1 MSSLP
6 AAWGVA
12 AVLLAAAMVGLVL
25 LARTRWLQSD
35 TLKKCVVLSVGV
47 HLLLAVVV
55 AALGGMRP
63 ASWGTAEEGRMTM
76 MVVLVEEP
84 ADELSASPTAEA
96 TAEPTLTEESNV
108 IADDQLAGAD
118 EAEPSGEAAL
128 AEVELAKADAPDAL
142 GEESPPEAL
151 TSAAADSAD
160 GGEESLVVD
169 AHEAA
174 SEADQ
179 GTEQQAAAAPQPPCR
194 VCRPLW

>member
-63 ASWGTAEEGRMTM
+63 ASWGT
-76 MVVLVEEP
+76 
-84 ADELSASPTAEA
+84 
-96 TAEPTLTEESNV
+96 
-108 IADDQLAGAD
+108 
-118 EAEPSGEAAL
+118 
-128 AEVELAKADAPDAL
+128 
-142 GEESPPEAL
+142 
-151 TSAAADSAD
+151 
-160 GGEESLVVD
+160 
-169 AHEAA
+169 
-174 SEADQ
+174 
-179 GTEQQAAAAPQPPCR
+179 
-194 VCRPLW
+194 